1 MLSNTQAIIL
11 IGLASLATILNRS
24 FAFIFLNKHRANK
37 YIVYLGKVLPYTI
50 IGLLLVYS
58 VKEINFMV
66 SPFGLPEVIAIVLTA
81 LIHKFFKNNLISI
94 GVGTAIYLIIVNLVI

>member
-37 YIVYLGKVLPYTI
+37 YIIYLGTVLPFTI
-50 IGLLLVYS
+50 IGLLIVYTIRR
-58 VKEINFMV
+58 INFMTD
-66 SPFGLPEVIAIVLTA
+66 PYGLPEVIAIIITA
-81 LIHKFFKNNLISI
+81 IVHKFIRNNLVSI
-94 GVGTAIYLIIVNLVI
+94 GLGTFVYLIIVNLIL